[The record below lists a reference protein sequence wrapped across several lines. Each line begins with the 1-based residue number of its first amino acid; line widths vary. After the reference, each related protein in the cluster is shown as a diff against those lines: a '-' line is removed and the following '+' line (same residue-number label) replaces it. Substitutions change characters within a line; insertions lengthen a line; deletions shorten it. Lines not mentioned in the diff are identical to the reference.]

1 MNPIVISLAR
11 TLARLTP
18 SSTARLWM
26 LRAYFKVI
34 QGKQTIAAWGG
45 VTYSLDLSETID
57 ACIQVGAFECDVQ
70 HAIRELYQPGT
81 IALDIGANVGGHSL
95 PLGKI
100 AGSGGAVYAFE
111 PTSYAFAKLA
121 ANIALNPTL
130 NVRAYRIALSDR
142 NQKHVEIDFRSSWR
156 TDGSRADG
164 LCVVDFATLDDWMV
178 ENRVGGPISFIK
190 IDVDGN
196 EYPIFIGGRDTLL
209 RDRPVIVMEAVSPH
223 FDSDATNPIL
233 WLWRHGWSFCALKS
247 NKKYETIDEIRCQLP
262 VHDPGMT
269 KSINL
274 IARYECQKGT
284 ENDR

>member
-1 MNPIVISLAR
+1 
-11 TLARLTP
+11 
-18 SSTARLWM
+18 M
-26 LRAYFKVI
+26 LNAYFKMI
-34 QGKQTIAAWGG
+34 RGKQTIAAREGI
-45 VTYSLDLSETID
+45 TYSLDLSETID
-57 ACIQVGAFECDVQ
+57 ALIQVGAFECDVQ
-70 HAIRELYQPGT
+70 HAIVSLYQPGT
-81 IALDIGANVGGHSL
+81 IALDIGANVGAHAL
-95 PLGKI
+95 PLGKT
-100 AGSGGAVYAFE
+100 AGNGGAVYAFE

-130 NVRAYRIALSDR
+130 NIRAYRIALSDR
-142 NQKHVEIDFRSSWR
+142 NQRHVEIDFRSSWR

-164 LCVVDFATLDDWMV
+164 RCVVDFAKLDDWMI

-209 RDRPVIVMEAVSPH
+209 RDRPVIVMEAVGPH

-233 WLWRHGWSFCALKS
+233 WLWRHGWRFFALKS

-262 VHDPGMT
+262 VNDPGMT

-274 IARYECQKGT
+274 IARYERQKGT
-284 ENDR
+284 KDDR